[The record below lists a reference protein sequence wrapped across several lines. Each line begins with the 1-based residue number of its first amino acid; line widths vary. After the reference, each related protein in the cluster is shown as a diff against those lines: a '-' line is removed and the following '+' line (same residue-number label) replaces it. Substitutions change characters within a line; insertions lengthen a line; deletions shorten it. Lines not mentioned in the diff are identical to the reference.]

1 MAKVYI
7 KLFYDFIEM
16 TEPLTH
22 EERGRLVLAM
32 LEYAQNKQ
40 VPDDALTG
48 NERVL
53 FPMFR
58 RMVDWEL
65 DSYAKLCDQNSRNG
79 KKGGRPKKPG
89 ITQNNP
95 SVFPETEKSQ
105 EQEQDQEQDQEQ
117 EQEQEQEK
125 EPGRGC
131 AEAPHAPALDEVLDY
146 CRENGMSVN
155 GETFWNFYQAVGW
168 QVGSRPIRDWR
179 AQLRVW
185 ASRESQGTSPAR
197 EAASARGAASPGGQ
211 PLPGT
216 TQPGPRP
223 SRPRPAPP
231 TPR

>member
-53 FPMFR
+53 FPLFR

-89 ITQNNP
+89 ITHKNRN
-95 SVFPETEKSQ
+95 K
-105 EQEQDQEQDQEQ
+105 
-117 EQEQEQEK
+117 K
-125 EPGRGC
+125 KNRG
-131 AEAPHAPALDEVLDY
+131 EGAPK
-146 CRENGMSVN
+146 R
-155 GETFWNFYQAVGW
+155 
-168 QVGSRPIRDWR
+168 
-179 AQLRVW
+179 
-185 ASRESQGTSPAR
+185 
-197 EAASARGAASPGGQ
+197 
-211 PLPGT
+211 
-216 TQPGPRP
+216 
-223 SRPRPAPP
+223 P
-231 TPR
+231 TPQPWTRFWIIVGRTGCL